1 MDPVL
6 KVFDFSAEFDSKLEL
21 PPIPD
26 NTLDNRL
33 DSAVARAEDPTTAGN
48 IPRLAKALS
57 DLRSLLGPNASFDRL
72 SSTLSLA
79 TGHGH
84 REVLKY
90 LIAENVPITA
100 DAVTV
105 ATIAKDEWSLDLMLN
120 SGWNIDEP
128 LGLTTPSAL
137 ALAVEDRALV
147 SWFLE
152 HGASPNAQCSLDL
165 TPLSIAVQFSS
176 MSIIRSLFDYG
187 GSVQYGQLLHYA
199 VRRDSPDQQDVVDL
213 ILNKNPPINHVMY
226 QEHPQSYFRQRMF
239 GLGTPLHEAAG
250 KGRLE
255 MVKKLIDL
263 GDHPLIRDS
272 CGEIPL
278 QRAQKAGH
286 DSVVAYL
293 GQITANA
300 EWPVHQFTDGKE
312 TTGWS

>member
-1 MDPVL
+1 MDSAL
-6 KVFDFSAEFDSKLEL
+6 AFFNFSATSVLQPEL

-26 NTLDNRL
+26 NTLDDKLN
-33 DSAVARAEDPTTAGN
+33 SAVARAEGAATAGG
-48 IPRLAKALS
+48 IPPLAEPLS
-57 DLRSLLGPNASFDRL
+57 DLRSLLGPNASLARL
-72 SSTLSLA
+72 GSTLSLA
-79 TGHGH
+79 VRRGH

-90 LIAENVPITA
+90 LLAEDVPITA
-100 DAVTV
+100 DAVTA
-105 ATIAKDEWSLDLMLN
+105 ATIAKDEWMLDLMLS

-128 LGLTTPSAL
+128 LGFTTPSAL

-152 HGASPNAQCSLDL
+152 RGASPNAQCSLDL

-176 MSIIRSLFDYG
+176 MSIIQSLFEYG
-187 GSVQYGQLLHYA
+187 GSVQYGQLVHYA
-199 VRRDSPDQQDVVDL
+199 VRRDLPDQHDVLDF
-213 ILNKNPPINHVMY
+213 ILSKNPPINHIMY

-250 KGRLE
+250 KGKLD

-263 GDHPLIRDS
+263 GAHPLIRDS
-272 CGEIPL
+272 CGKIPL
-278 QRAQKAGH
+278 QRAQKAGQG
-286 DSVVAYL
+286 SVIAYL

-300 EWPVHQFTDGKE
+300 EWPVQQFTDGKE